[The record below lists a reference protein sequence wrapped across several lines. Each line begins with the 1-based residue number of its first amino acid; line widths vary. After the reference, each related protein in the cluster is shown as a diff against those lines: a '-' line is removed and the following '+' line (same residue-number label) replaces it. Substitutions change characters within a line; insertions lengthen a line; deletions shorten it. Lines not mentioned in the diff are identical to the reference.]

1 MQSKELCV
9 HDVSYKFLYCTFVLG
24 DVAET
29 ENLDRS
35 QLGQSVVTEVA
46 KQQVIV
52 QYLKLCIIVFVYVPK
67 HYECQ
72 SSEMYVCILQWL
84 LKSLYARGFQADT

>member
-52 QYLKLCIIVFVYVPK
+52 QYLKLCITMSVPIMR
-67 HYECQ
+67 
-72 SSEMYVCILQWL
+72 SGFGLSGT
-84 LKSLYARGFQADT
+84 LKLK